1 VHRRDDT
8 AVRVEAGRYLA
19 ANIDGAK
26 YVELPGTDTLFF
38 VGDTDAVID
47 EIEEFLTGV
56 RTGAEGDAVVSTVL
70 FTDIVD
76 STRQAASLGHR
87 PWTNLSDQHNVR
99 VRNAL
104 TRHRGREVKTLG
116 DGFLATFDSA
126 GRAMRC
132 ATDIV
137 RDAHTIGLSV
147 RAGIHTGEVEFR
159 DDDITGLAVTIA
171 KRVCDLA
178 APGQVLITET
188 VRGATIGTSIE
199 LDDAGEH
206 TLKGVPGTV
215 RLYTLQP

>member
-1 VHRRDDT
+1 
-8 AVRVEAGRYLA
+8 
-19 ANIDGAK
+19 
-26 YVELPGTDTLFF
+26 
-38 VGDTDAVID
+38 
-47 EIEEFLTGV
+47 
-56 RTGAEGDAVVSTVL
+56 
-70 FTDIVD
+70 
-76 STRQAASLGHR
+76 
-87 PWTNLSDQHNVR
+87 
-99 VRNAL
+99 
-104 TRHRGREVKTLG
+104 
-116 DGFLATFDSA
+116 
-126 GRAMRC
+126 MRC

-159 DDDITGLAVTIA
+159 DDDITGLAVAIA

-199 LDDAGEH
+199 LADAGEH